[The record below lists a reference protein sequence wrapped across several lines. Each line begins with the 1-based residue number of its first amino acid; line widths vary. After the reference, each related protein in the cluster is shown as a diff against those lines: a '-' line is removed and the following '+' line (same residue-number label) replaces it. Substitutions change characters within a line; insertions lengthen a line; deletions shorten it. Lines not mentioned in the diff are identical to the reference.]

1 MSVALVTSLVR
12 TSLPY
17 PYYPYVYTY
26 KQDAKPVKTKSRAKR
41 PASEFKVPSTGAKG
55 AAVAKSEDRDAGAG
69 PAAAKAPASAKAPKF
84 GAKVK
89 TAAADGSSRS
99 GPKPLSRPVLQGKVS
114 KDAHNP
120 DHEVEDKAPAGIAAD
135 PTASPAQGQAV
146 RGTKRRNGQE
156 SDAAAAPAPAAP
168 SAAADAVSRPIKK
181 GKAATVTTA
190 QALDGPA
197 AASHSGDTLSATA
210 GAAPQARK
218 RAKVP
223 HAQAAETA
231 ETLTPMVAAPAQP
244 TVIVVRASPRR
255 VTDDPAGPES
265 DGLGLGLGGPCAW
278 DE

>member
-1 MSVALVTSLVR
+1 M
-12 TSLPY
+12 
-17 PYYPYVYTY
+17 
-26 KQDAKPVKTKSRAKR
+26 
-41 PASEFKVPSTGAKG
+41 PSTGAKG
-55 AAVAKSEDRDAGAG
+55 AAVTKPEAGEEGVG
-69 PAAAKAPASAKAPKF
+69 PAAAASDKAPAAAKAPKF

-99 GPKPLSRPVLQGKVS
+99 GPKPSSRPVLQGKVP

-120 DHEVEDKAPAGIAAD
+120 AREAVKKAPAGIVAD
-135 PTASPAQGQAV
+135 PTASPKQGQAV
-146 RGTKRRNGQE
+146 PRGTKRRNGQE
-156 SDAAAAPAPAAP
+156 SDAAPAPAPAAP
-168 SAAADAVSRPIKK
+168 SAAADAVSRPASKK
-181 GKAATVTTA
+181 SKAATATAA
-190 QALDGPA
+190 QAPDGPA
-197 AASHSGDTLSATA
+197 AAAHSGDTLSATA

-231 ETLTPMVAAPAQP
+231 ETPTPMAVAPAQP